1 MTALRKTVPRR
12 MMVAE
17 FLDWADRE
25 PSGRRWQLRD
35 GVPEAM
41 APTTEPHGAILI
53 EFGALIREHLM
64 RTGSPCRV
72 IGEPG
77 VVPRAGAHENV
88 RIPDL
93 AVICRPPSRERLMDE
108 PVLLI
113 EILSPSN
120 EKQTR
125 ANVWAY
131 TTIPSVRDIVVVDSR
146 AVRAELLHRQRD
158 DTWPEQ
164 PARLGPDDTL
174 ELASIGL
181 ALPLRAIYRTAAV
194 DK

>member
-12 MMVAE
+12 MTVME

-25 PSGRRWQLRD
+25 PSGRRRQLRD

-41 APTTEPHGAILI
+41 APTTERHGAILA
-53 EFGALIREHLM
+53 ELGALIRNHLLE
-64 RTGSPCRV
+64 TGSACHIV
-72 IGEPG
+72 VEPG

-88 RIPDL
+88 RIPDI
-93 AVICRPPSRERLMDE
+93 AVICRPPSRERLMHD

-125 ANVWAY
+125 ANVWAC
-131 TTIPSVRDIVVVDSR
+131 TTIPSVAEILIVDS
-146 AVRAELLHRQRD
+146 AAIRAELLRRQPD
-158 DTWPEQ
+158 GTWPEQ
-164 PARLGPDDTL
+164 PLLLGPDDRL
-174 ELASIGL
+174 ALASIGF
-181 ALPLRAIYRTAAV
+181 ASPLRAIYRTAAV
-194 DK
+194 D